1 MPLGCSFLLHIL
13 TTSIISTIAIMI
25 NYHSII
31 IRIMINI
38 MVFVVAVI
46 IIVKSSSCP
55 QVHFPPTWPTAC
67 NLGVWPERAV
77 PSVSAYK
84 TASGIGKIP
93 LVLRSDSKSVQR
105 GISRQAGPPECLG
118 LIKTIHQYDAYI
130 KSFRAWIWFQI
141 CADERFKTHFRL
153 LSQSRV
159 ASNSNYF

>member
-1 MPLGCSFLLHIL
+1 MPDEVKAGEGDLESSHRHRCAPGVHFPPTHPHHQHHQHHCHYD
-13 TTSIISTIAIMI
+13 
-25 NYHSII
+25 YHSSI
-31 IRIMINI
+31 IRIIINI

-84 TASGIGKIP
+84 TASGIGKNP
-93 LVLRSDSKSVQR
+93 LVLRSDSKSVQG

-118 LIKTIHQYDAYI
+118 LIKTLHQYDAY
-130 KSFRAWIWFQI
+130 KVF
-141 CADERFKTHFRL
+141 
-153 LSQSRV
+153 
-159 ASNSNYF
+159 